1 MTEIERDKDRQK
13 KFERINE
20 VSSSCCNYFEEEE
33 YHEKSKAIKLE
44 YSLLRFILNTDMRAL
59 NLKSKNKEVLT
70 IPFDKERNIK
80 TVVTKIDKKVYR
92 AAAIGALDQLLERST
107 YWYMDGMEVPMT
119 NEDLEKI
126 KKASYKLAHSGC
138 KIIGVAYRNYNYLPT
153 EDENVESNMV
163 FVGMWGMKESIDAE
177 AFESLEILKN
187 NEVKVILKCDENK
200 IAATTIG
207 RELGLVDEGVTAIS
221 GLELDCL
228 SESELRKLLNTC
240 SVYSQINSYHKEE
253 FTKILSSMGM
263 KILGIGSKLRDISYL
278 FRSNL
283 KVAFGEDVSEILK
296 KSSDVYIS
304 KGNIKS
310 LLKVMGH
317 GYKLIEKFFLYEN
330 MITFVL
336 SFILSWCF
344 INAINGFQFTYLT
357 GMISNIILVMNGI
370 IVINVA
376 SNENKKPKVD
386 KGIRGYYLFGSVI
399 ICSLTSGFAM
409 IGEWKGD
416 ISASD
421 SMTVILLIFAMLSLF
436 MFITLSDLLK
446 NINYLFMFLLE
457 GMIVLSFFALEV
469 GKNVLGISLN
479 NMEIGGVAVLTLVI
493 FVVVN
498 IIIKMSIN
506 KSIKK

>member
-1 MTEIERDKDRQK
+1 
-13 KFERINE
+13 
-20 VSSSCCNYFEEEE
+20 
-33 YHEKSKAIKLE
+33 
-44 YSLLRFILNTDMRAL
+44 
-59 NLKSKNKEVLT
+59 
-70 IPFDKERNIK
+70 
-80 TVVTKIDKKVYR
+80 
-92 AAAIGALDQLLERST
+92 
-107 YWYMDGMEVPMT
+107 MDGMEIPMT

-138 KIIGVAYRNYNYLPT
+138 RILGVAYRNYNYLPS

-163 FVGMWGMKESIDAE
+163 FVGMWGMKESIDIE
-177 AFESLEILKN
+177 AFESLEVLKK
-187 NEVKVILKCDENK
+187 NEVKVVLKCDENK
-200 IAATTIG
+200 IAATKIG
-207 RELGLVDEGVTAIS
+207 RELGLVEEGVTAIS
-221 GLELDCL
+221 SLELDCL

-253 FTKILSSMGM
+253 FTKILRSMGR

-310 LLKVMGH
+310 LMKVMGH

-357 GMISNIILVMNGI
+357 AIISNIILVMNGFVVMNI
-370 IVINVA
+370 DSNV
-376 SNENKKPKVD
+376 NKKPKVD
-386 KGIRGYYLFGSVI
+386 KGARGYYLFGSVI
-399 ICSLTSGFAM
+399 ICSLTSGFSM
-409 IGEWKGD
+409 LCEWKGA

-421 SMTVILLIFAMLSLF
+421 SMTVILLVFAVLSLF

-446 NINYLFMFLLE
+446 NFYYLLMFLLE
-457 GMIVLSFFALEV
+457 GMIVLSFFALES
-469 GKNVLGISLN
+469 GKSILGISLN
-479 NMEIGGVAVLTLVI
+479 NMEIGVVATITLVV
-493 FVVVN
+493 FAVVN
-498 IIIKMSIN
+498 IIVKMSI
-506 KSIKK
+506 KK